1 MTNNESRPL
10 IRKHI
15 ELDEVLRLAT
25 PDELVAIADI
35 LLDKANDRILGGDTA
50 RQNLAR
56 CREEGE
62 LYRAVSDIELEIRT
76 LGSNG
81 IASFVRRGQPVSYDE
96 IVRDVAKGLK
106 VDFNKGERT
115 ADIEQKLLQ
124 VLAARMAEEAEQ
136 EASNDEPEALG
147 DASPILASLKGGSIF
162 GVLGKLGVSVAGGVF
177 AKGAMGVAL
186 VGAGALAALPV
197 TALAA
202 YGAYSMASRNK
213 ARPELQ
219 SLTMIVVQIA
229 RIRSGVA
236 TEDHEEFASKLRECL

>member
-15 ELDEVLRLAT
+15 ELDEVLQLAT
-25 PDELVAIADI
+25 PDELAAIADI

-56 CREEGE
+56 CRDEGE

-81 IASFVRRGQPVSYDE
+81 IASLVRRGQPVSYDE

-124 VLAARMAEEAEQ
+124 VLAARMAEEAEK
-136 EASNDEPEALG
+136 EVSNDQPALE
-147 DASPILASLKGGSIF
+147 DTSPILASLKAGSIF

-186 VGAGALAALPV
+186 VGAGAFAALPV

-236 TEDHEEFASKLRECL
+236 AEDHEEFAGKLRECL